1 MPAKVVVSGTLYQM
15 AEKRALAPGKS
26 CVTATL
32 LARDGEH
39 ARLWP
44 IVAFSEAVQ
53 SELMRLAAG
62 DALAVQGAI
71 RAELYDK
78 NGETQL
84 SFGVVAEHAVGMR
97 QPDKSGQSEVQPPA
111 PRADDFPPLASIQ

>member
-1 MPAKVVVSGTLYQM
+1 MPAKVVVSGTLYRM
-15 AEKRALAPGKS
+15 AERRALAPGKS

-32 LARDGEH
+32 LAMDGEH

-62 DALAVQGAI
+62 DALAVQGSL

-84 SFGVVAEHAVGMR
+84 SFGVIAEHAVGMR
-97 QPDKSGQSEVQPPA
+97 QPDKGGQSEVRSTA
-111 PRADDFPPLASIQ
+111 PCADVFPSLTSIQ